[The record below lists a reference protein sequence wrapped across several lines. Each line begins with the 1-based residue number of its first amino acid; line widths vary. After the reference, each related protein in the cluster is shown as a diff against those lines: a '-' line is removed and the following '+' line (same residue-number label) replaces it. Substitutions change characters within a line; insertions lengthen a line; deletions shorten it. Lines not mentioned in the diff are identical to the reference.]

1 MPLISGEKT
10 EACICAHGGHFKHLL
25 WRCLPDIQVVT
36 QQNTTG
42 SFHCHQCHTTQLTF
56 SDSPRFGGKQCT
68 FHKMNEFC
76 ISQGS
81 AVRWA
86 SSKSWLQFVLF
97 WDNVNN
103 EKYIWIILLNFTT
116 LPWEIQKVT
125 FRQYYWKV
133 TFGFPEVKWLQ
144 HRGEVGKS
152 VKCWCKIFSAS
163 HVPNVITIVFDKMM

>member
-1 MPLISGEKT
+1 MVDDAINQWHKT
-10 EACICAHGGHFKHLL
+10 LEACIHADSGHFEHLL
-25 WRCLPDIQVVT
+25 WRFLPDIQGAT
-36 QQNTTG
+36 QHN
-42 SFHCHQCHTTQLTF
+42 SPFHSHRRLEGNNIP
-56 SDSPRFGGKQCT
+56 SIGRMDSA
-68 FHKMNEFC
+68 FHKVVLC
-76 ISQGS
+76 IFQVWWKNSQT
-81 AVRWA
+81 
-86 SSKSWLQFVLF
+86 WLQFVLF